1 MAEPVA
7 KVRNGDI
14 SRHCFDCPEGFSLL
28 CSHLNVI
35 IIYRVAG
42 VVFQL
47 ILDVDLVRILNS
59 DVR

>member
-1 MAEPVA
+1 MA